1 MPTSTPSPSPSS
13 GPGHSAIP
21 RVAGAAL
28 THPGRVR
35 AGNEDALYF
44 GLLQAGLK
52 QEEPSLHELPAG
64 EPWLLLVADGM
75 GGHLAGERASRE
87 VVDSLSQVAPLTPP
101 VIETAL
107 RDANRALIQAGQQDP
122 TCAGMGATIAGLA
135 WGPEGL
141 FAFSVGDAR
150 IYRRQ
155 DQFLSQIS
163 RDDSVAEVLV
173 AAGHISRDDVR
184 PNTMHALTQS
194 VGGRTHFADIRPHI
208 YPLKLQGPG
217 RFLLCTDGLTDTLT
231 LDEIEEIINTSRE
244 PRTAVSRLF
253 SATWDGGAKDN
264 ITLIVVDIDG
274 AGDGGQTD
282 ENAGDSARKEQTS
295 REEKDALSPG
305 FGDD

>member
-1 MPTSTPSPSPSS
+1 MSTPSPSP
-13 GPGHSAIP
+13 IP
-21 RVAGAAL
+21 RVAGAAI

-35 AGNEDALYF
+35 ANNEDALYF
-44 GLLQAGLK
+44 GQPHAGVRQDEPILQ
-52 QEEPSLHELPAG
+52 ELPAG
-64 EPWLLLVADGM
+64 KPWILLVADGM

-87 VVDSLSQVAPLTPP
+87 LIDNLSAVSPLTPQ

-107 RDANRALIQAGQQDP
+107 RDSNRALIQAGQLDP
-122 TCAGMGATIAGLA
+122 SCAGMGATIAGLA

-184 PNTMHALTQS
+184 PNTLHALTQS
-194 VGGRTHFADIRPHI
+194 VGGRTQFADIRPHL
-208 YPLKLQGPG
+208 YPLKLQGPT

-231 LDEIEEIINTSRE
+231 LDDIEEIINTSRE
-244 PRTAVSRLF
+244 PRTAASRLF
-253 SATWDGGAKDN
+253 SATLDGGAKDN
-264 ITLIVVDIDG
+264 ITIIVVDVGESGDAEKAAG
-274 AGDGGQTD
+274 ATTQNSDAECFTGDESKD
-282 ENAGDSARKEQTS
+282 EDSEGPQHIAH
-295 REEKDALSPG
+295 G